1 MRAGVTHGPKIVV
14 LSPAGDADVKS
25 PVHLKLKFESFGG
38 AKIDLSS
45 VKVTYLKKPAVDLT
59 ERLACVTQA
68 GGIDVAAEMPAG
80 VHHVRVDLKDSEG
93 RAGTANFALKV
104 AQYAPPSGA
113 RGGMDAI
120 LRGGDQG
127 RGVGL
132 QVLRP

>member
-1 MRAGVTHGPKIVV
+1 VVARA
-14 LSPAGDADVKS
+14 ADADVKS

-59 ERLACVTQA
+59 ERLASVTQA

-80 VHHVRVDLKDSEG
+80 VHHIRVDLKDSEG

-104 AQYAPPSGA
+104 AQ
-113 RGGMDAI
+113 
-120 LRGGDQG
+120 
-127 RGVGL
+127 
-132 QVLRP
+132 